1 IIIAPSFTDEALEV
15 FKSKKN
21 LRIIKVKNPVS
32 DKVSYAKVDGGLLVQ
47 SVDNQFST
55 DLKVVT
61 EKQPTEK
68 QMTDLVFAQKIV
80 KWVKSNAIVVAT
92 NGQAFGIGG
101 GQTNRIWAAQ
111 QAIERAKKVQTE
123 EVVLASDAL
132 FPFRDSVG
140 LAAQHGI
147 TASIPPGGSVRDQQS
162 IDACN
167 EHGIPMV
174 CTGIRHFLH

>member
-1 IIIAPSFTDEALEV
+1 GGIIAFNAEVNKTTAEELNKIFLEIVIAPSFTDEALEI

-92 NGQAFGIGG
+92 N
-101 GQTNRIWAAQ
+101 
-111 QAIERAKKVQTE
+111 
-123 EVVLASDAL
+123 
-132 FPFRDSVG
+132 
-140 LAAQHGI
+140 
-147 TASIPPGGSVRDQQS
+147 
-162 IDACN
+162 
-167 EHGIPMV
+167 
-174 CTGIRHFLH
+174 